1 MITEIAPAKI
11 NLYLHVGGLRRDRL
25 HELASLFVFAD
36 GGDLLTV
43 EAAEDLSLDISGPF
57 GGALARENVERN
69 LVMKA
74 ARLLQREASVKTGAR
89 MRLDKRLPIASGV
102 GGGSADAAAALR
114 ALTRLWRAP
123 LADHELRRLAFSLGA
138 DVPACLDRAPVEVTG
153 AGETLTKGPSLPPLW
168 TCLCNPRT
176 PMPTGPVFRDFDR
189 ANPAPDRPAVI
200 RPPAVNYDSVRR
212 LFENSR
218 NDLEKI
224 AIGRRRV
231 IQDVLNSM
239 TGRPGLIGTR
249 MSGSGATILGLFTSQ
264 QAARRAANDM
274 SSKGW
279 WSMSARIF
287 THASKRDN

>member
-11 NLYLHVGGLRRDRL
+11 NLYLHVGGPRRDRL

-36 GGDLLTV
+36 GGDVLTV
-43 EAAEDLSLDISGPF
+43 EAAKDLSLEIIGPF

-74 ARLLQREASVKTGAR
+74 ARLLQRETGVKTGAR

-114 ALTRLWRAP
+114 ALMRLWRAP
-123 LADHELRRLAFSLGA
+123 LGDHELKRLAFSLGA

-153 AGETLTKGPSLPPLW
+153 AGETLSEGPKLPPMW
-168 TCLCNPRT
+168 GCLCNPRI

-189 ANPAPDRPAVI
+189 ANPDPARPIII

-212 LFENSR
+212 LFENSC
-218 NDLEKI
+218 NDLEAI
-224 AIGRRRV
+224 AIRRRPV
-231 IQDVLNSM
+231 VQEILNRMAS
-239 TGRPGLIGTR
+239 RPGLIGAR
-249 MSGSGATILGLFTSQ
+249 MSGSGATILGLFTSHE
-264 QAARRAANDM
+264 AARRAATDM

-287 THASKRDN
+287 THASRRGN